1 MRPYA
6 TILKYGEK
14 KVNEVNEIYEVYEVN
29 EIYEVYEV
37 NEIYLCKLP
46 QSHQNPEILKPL
58 LALPKIRVF

>member
-29 EIYEVYEV
+29 EIY
-37 NEIYLCKLP
+37 LCKLP
-46 QSHQNPEILKPL
+46 RSHQNPEILKPL

>member
-6 TILKYGEK
+6 TILKYREK

-29 EIYEVYEV
+29 EIY
-37 NEIYLCKLP
+37 LCKLP
-46 QSHQNPEILKPL
+46 RSHQNPEILKPL

>member
-6 TILKYGEK
+6 TILKYGKK
-14 KVNEVNEIYEVYEVN
+14 KVNEVN

-58 LALPKIRVF
+58 LALSKIRVF

>member
-6 TILKYGEK
+6 TILKYGKK
-14 KVNEVNEIYEVYEVN
+14 KVNEVN

>member
-14 KVNEVNEIYEVYEVN
+14 KVNEVN

>member
-6 TILKYGEK
+6 TILKYGKKK
-14 KVNEVNEIYEVYEVN
+14 KVNEVN

-46 QSHQNPEILKPL
+46 QSHQNP
-58 LALPKIRVF
+58 

>member
-14 KVNEVNEIYEVYEVN
+14 KLNEVNEVN

-46 QSHQNPEILKPL
+46 QSHQNP
-58 LALPKIRVF
+58 

>member
-6 TILKYGEK
+6 TILKYGKK
-14 KVNEVNEIYEVYEVN
+14 KVNEVN

-46 QSHQNPEILKPL
+46 QSHQNP
-58 LALPKIRVF
+58 

>member
-14 KVNEVNEIYEVYEVN
+14 KLNEVNEVN

-46 QSHQNPEILKPL
+46 RSHQNPEILKPL

>member
-6 TILKYGEK
+6 TILKYGKK
-14 KVNEVNEIYEVYEVN
+14 KVNEVN

-46 QSHQNPEILKPL
+46 RSHQNPEILKPL